1 MLVTN
6 AVTMLA
12 PTPTRELEV
21 VRWTSPQRPAVRRRA
36 CRAMSKRPA
45 DSEEAGWI
53 PDKLSRKKQ
62 KKAKHRLAK
71 GLGTLEECLAV
82 YGAGA
87 RVELELKDN
96 SPVLPVHE
104 VQNLLLWMLTQGLGH
119 MPQWVVIRN
128 KPLLRGA
135 AVVVVPALD
144 APELSHAAGPGFTA
158 PRLVRMPKVSATA
171 LQELLRVKLQKPP
184 KGSAA
189 AKAAKATAA
198 AATAAAAAT
207 TAADAADAAA
217 AAAAT
222 SALDAR
228 PPHGW
233 SLSYVREFALSPR
246 EQHENGYPLVVTP
259 PKEGVRPSGCA
270 GAAAEEP
277 PRADESS
284 EDEAAEAVGEAGGA
298 AAART
303 AHGRG
308 ARARLL
314 GVDCEM
320 CYAGEALQLAR
331 VAVVGEALQP
341 APQPCASLAPE
352 HPNPNL
358 RPNPRPEPD
367 APSRSRWTRRG
378 RRCSTSWCGRRA
390 P

>member
-1 MLVTN
+1 
-6 AVTMLA
+6 
-12 PTPTRELEV
+12 
-21 VRWTSPQRPAVRRRA
+21 
-36 CRAMSKRPA
+36 MSKRPA
-45 DSEEAGWI
+45 DSDEAGWI

-198 AATAAAAAT
+198 AATAAA
-207 TAADAADAAA
+207 TAAADAAA
-217 AAAAT
+217 A
-222 SALDAR
+222 SSR
-228 PPHGW
+228 CCRGW
-233 SLSYVREFALSPR
+233 TLAVS
-246 EQHENGYPLVVTP
+246 NG
-259 PKEGVRPSGCA
+259 
-270 GAAAEEP
+270 
-277 PRADESS
+277 
-284 EDEAAEAVGEAGGA
+284 
-298 AAART
+298 
-303 AHGRG
+303 
-308 ARARLL
+308 
-314 GVDCEM
+314 
-320 CYAGEALQLAR
+320 Q
-331 VAVVGEALQP
+331 
-341 APQPCASLAPE
+341 
-352 HPNPNL
+352 
-358 RPNPRPEPD
+358 
-367 APSRSRWTRRG
+367 
-378 RRCSTSWCGRRA
+378 
-390 P
+390 

>member
-1 MLVTN
+1 MLVTD

-12 PTPTRELEV
+12 TTPEPEHDFADRMQTQKLSAGPLPSV
-21 VRWTSPQRPAVRRRA
+21 PAVRPRR
-36 CRAMSKRPA
+36 RAMSKRPA
-45 DSEEAGWI
+45 DSDEAGWI

-135 AVVVVPALD
+135 AVVIVPALD

-198 AATAAAAAT
+198 AATAAAAAADT
-207 TAADAADAAA
+207 RFGSSAASAAARLVLSAAA
-217 AAAAT
+217 AAARFVSSGT
-222 SALDAR
+222 CQCRISAGLRAC
-228 PPHGW
+228 
-233 SLSYVREFALSPR
+233 PR
-246 EQHENGYPLVVTP
+246 E
-259 PKEGVRPSGCA
+259 
-270 GAAAEEP
+270 
-277 PRADESS
+277 
-284 EDEAAEAVGEAGGA
+284 
-298 AAART
+298 
-303 AHGRG
+303 
-308 ARARLL
+308 
-314 GVDCEM
+314 
-320 CYAGEALQLAR
+320 
-331 VAVVGEALQP
+331 
-341 APQPCASLAPE
+341 
-352 HPNPNL
+352 
-358 RPNPRPEPD
+358 
-367 APSRSRWTRRG
+367 
-378 RRCSTSWCGRRA
+378 
-390 P
+390 

>member
-1 MLVTN
+1 
-6 AVTMLA
+6 
-12 PTPTRELEV
+12 
-21 VRWTSPQRPAVRRRA
+21 
-36 CRAMSKRPA
+36 MSKRPA
-45 DSEEAGWI
+45 DSDEAGWI

-207 TAADAADAAA
+207 TAADAAADADAAAA

-284 EDEAAEAVGEAGGA
+284 EDEAAEAVGETGGA

-341 APQPCASLAPE
+341 APQPCPSLAPE

>member
-1 MLVTN
+1 
-6 AVTMLA
+6 
-12 PTPTRELEV
+12 
-21 VRWTSPQRPAVRRRA
+21 
-36 CRAMSKRPA
+36 MSKRPA
-45 DSEEAGWI
+45 VSDEAGWI

-87 RVELELKDN
+87 KVELELKDN

-104 VQNLLLWMLTQGLGH
+104 VQNLLLWMITQGLGH

-158 PRLVRMPKVSATA
+158 PRLVRMPKVSSTA

-198 AATAAAAAT
+198 AAAATAAAAANAAAN
-207 TAADAADAAA
+207 AADAAADAA

-222 SALDAR
+222 SALAAR
-228 PPHGW
+228 PQHGW

-246 EQHENGYPLVVTP
+246 EQHENGYPLVITP
-259 PKEGVRPSGCA
+259 AKEGARPSGCP
-270 GAAAEEP
+270 GAAAEDT
-277 PRADESS
+277 PRAEESS
-284 EDEAAEAVGEAGGA
+284 EDEAAEAVGESGGA

-341 APQPCASLAPE
+341 APQPCPSLTPE
-352 HPNPNL
+352 HPDPNL
-358 RPNPRPEPD
+358 RPNPRPDRDTLTVTP
-367 APSRSRWTRRG
+367 
-378 RRCSTSWCGRRA
+378 
-390 P
+390 

>member
-45 DSEEAGWI
+45 DSDEAGWI

-144 APELSHAAGPGFTA
+144 APELSHAAGPSFTA

-207 TAADAADAAA
+207 TAADAADAAAA

-284 EDEAAEAVGEAGGA
+284 EDEAAEAVGETGGA

-341 APQPCASLAPE
+341 AGRGTPTRAPALPKPGTRAPQPQPS
-352 HPNPNL
+352 
-358 RPNPRPEPD
+358 PEPT
-367 APSRSRWTRRG
+367 P
-378 RRCSTSWCGRRA
+378 
-390 P
+390 

>member
-1 MLVTN
+1 
-6 AVTMLA
+6 
-12 PTPTRELEV
+12 
-21 VRWTSPQRPAVRRRA
+21 
-36 CRAMSKRPA
+36 MSKRPA

-198 AATAAAAAT
+198 AATAAAA
-207 TAADAADAAA
+207 TADADAADADAAAA

-233 SLSYVREFALSPR
+233 SVSYVREFALSPR

-259 PKEGVRPSGCA
+259 PKEGARPSGCA

-284 EDEAAEAVGEAGGA
+284 EDEAAEAVGETGGA

-341 APQPCASLAPE
+341 APQPCPSLAPE

>member
-1 MLVTN
+1 
-6 AVTMLA
+6 
-12 PTPTRELEV
+12 
-21 VRWTSPQRPAVRRRA
+21 
-36 CRAMSKRPA
+36 MSKRPA
-45 DSEEAGWI
+45 DSDEAGWI

-207 TAADAADAAA
+207 TAADAADADAAAA

-341 APQPCASLAPE
+341 APQPCPSLAPE